1 MARKS
6 PQMAKKNIRPQ
17 RPATMRDVAK
27 MAGVSQPT
35 VSRVLNQTNTAI
47 SISDETRSKVMAAV
61 KELNYHPNVLA
72 RGLRTQKT
80 QLIAVMV
87 AHISNSFYHPIV
99 AAIQD
104 IATTY
109 EYDVMISN
117 TDHMHRNE
125 IHFCEAVTRRPV
137 DGVIMV
143 PIHLTTEDIV
153 DFITSTQTP
162 VAVLGNQID
171 HPLIDVVHVDDETPL
186 TQTTQWLIRERG
198 HRKLGFITVEENI
211 PVGPRRFHGFKR
223 ALDGMGIPLRPEH
236 MVIGDFT
243 IESGRRAARQ
253 LIETGDLPT
262 AVVALNDLMAIGAIL
277 AFQEAGLRVPEDVAV
292 VGFDDIPEASIVRP
306 ALTTIAQD
314 STDIGRKLAECLFR
328 RIDNP
333 SLPRAWLS
341 GQAKLII
348 RDSA

>member
-1 MARKS
+1 
-6 PQMAKKNIRPQ
+6 
-17 RPATMRDVAK
+17 MRDVAK
-27 MAGVSQPT
+27 LAGVSQPT

-47 SISDETRSKVMAAV
+47 SISDETRIKVMAAI

-80 QLIAVMV
+80 QMIAVMV

-117 TDHMHRNE
+117 TDHIHRNE

-143 PIHLTTEDIV
+143 PIHLTTADIV
-153 DFITSTQTP
+153 DFIASTQTP

-171 HPLIDVVHVDDETPL
+171 HPQIDVVHVDDETPL

-198 HRKLGFITVEENI
+198 HRKFGFINVEDSV
-211 PVGPRRFHGFKR
+211 PVGPRRFQGFKR
-223 ALDGMGIPLRPEH
+223 ALDAEGLCIRPEH
-236 MVIGDFT
+236 IVRGDFT
-243 IESGRRAARQ
+243 VDSGRRAARE
-253 LIETGDLPT
+253 LIATGDLPSV
-262 AVVALNDLMAIGAIL
+262 VVALNDLMAIGAIL
-277 AFQEAGLRVPEDVAV
+277 AFQEAGLRVPQDVAV
-292 VGFDDIPEASIVRP
+292 VGFDDIPEATLIRP
-306 ALTTIAQD
+306 MLTTIAQD

-333 SLPRAWLS
+333 ALPRAWLS
-341 GQAKLII
+341 GEAKLIV